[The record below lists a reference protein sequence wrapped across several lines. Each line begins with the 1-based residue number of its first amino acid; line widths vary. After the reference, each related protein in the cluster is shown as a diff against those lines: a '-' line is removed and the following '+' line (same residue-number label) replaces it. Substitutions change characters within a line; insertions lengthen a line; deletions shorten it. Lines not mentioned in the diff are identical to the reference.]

1 MKRRDLLICGSAI
14 AFVACAPNVV
24 TRTRP
29 RIAITMDDFNLGFD
43 KVLFPS
49 KRNERILEALD
60 KHQHK
65 AAGFVSGRFVN
76 NEIGDK
82 VVQSW
87 SDAGH
92 LLGNHTYSH
101 MNSTDEDIDVIEADI
116 LKNNELMANYP
127 GYEKIFRFPFLAEG
141 GTAAKIRAYHDFLTA
156 NGFEYAPVTI
166 DSIDWYTTSRLEK
179 KLNENPDMETTA
191 YRDYYIKMCLE
202 IAESFRPLAES
213 LGYPNLPH
221 TLLTHHNILNGLY
234 LDDLMSAFK
243 SQGWDFVDAKEAL
256 AHPIY
261 DIKPEIGTGGRSFLS
276 VLAEQKGVAD
286 RGFPHAYRG
295 FGEKTMDALGL

>member
-1 MKRRDLLICGSAI
+1 MKRRHFLAGSA
-14 AFVACAPNVV
+14 ASVFVACSPNVI
-24 TRTRP
+24 TKSQP
-29 RIAITMDDFNLGFD
+29 RIAITMDDFNLAFD
-43 KVLFPS
+43 KVLSPIE
-49 KRNERILEALD
+49 RNTRILEAFD
-60 KHQHK
+60 KHKHK
-65 AAGFVSGRFVN
+65 AAGFVSGGFVN
-76 NEIGDK
+76 NEVGDK

-87 SDAGH
+87 SEAGH
-92 LLGNHTYSH
+92 LLGNHTYGH
-101 MNSTDEDIDVIEADI
+101 MNATEEDIDVIEADI

-141 GTAAKIRAYHDFLTA
+141 GEASKIRAYHDFLTL

-166 DSIDWYTTSRLEK
+166 DSIDWYTTRRLEE
-179 KLNENPDMETTA
+179 KLNENPNMETTA

-243 SQGWDFVDAKEAL
+243 SQGWDFVDAKEAFS
-256 AHPIY
+256 HPIY
-261 DIKPEIGTGGRSFLS
+261 DLKPDIETGGRSFLS
-276 VLAEQKGVAD
+276 VLAQQKGVAD
-286 RGFPHAYRG
+286 RGFPRAYNG